1 MFRQMRRKNQSL
13 ELEECQEL
21 LKRGNSG
28 VLSVGGDGG
37 YPYGVPMSYVY
48 FNSRL
53 YFHCAKSGHK
63 LDAVRK
69 NSKASFCIIAQDDI
83 MPEEYTT
90 LFKSVIVFGNIKVM
104 ENEEEIMRAIDA
116 LGRKYVQ
123 DDSAVNRENA
133 IKKDWEA
140 LCMLEMSVEHLS
152 GKQSR
157 ALAEMR
163 RKGL

>member
-1 MFRQMRRKNQSL
+1 
-13 ELEECQEL
+13 
-21 LKRGNSG
+21 
-28 VLSVGGDGG
+28 
-37 YPYGVPMSYVY
+37 
-48 FNSRL
+48 
-53 YFHCAKSGHK
+53 
-63 LDAVRK
+63 
-69 NSKASFCIIAQDDI
+69 

-104 ENEEEIMRAIDA
+104 ENEKEIMRAIDA
-116 LGRKYVQ
+116 LGRKYVP
-123 DDSAVNRENA
+123 DNSAVNRENA